1 MVRMLERFWV
11 NCGSGDLLCFTLLKL
26 DYICQQLNIF
36 STRRERREE
45 WMSKKLLFSASMTST
60 TFYLIKQSKFGWVE
74 WRWNYEMNYWSVL
87 YRTEEG
93 TEIEIHP
100 NWICVCVCVCVC
112 VIRYMSNTSPP
123 SWNLLSKSN
132 RSLSLYSQIFVLYFS
147 IKFHNP
153 KKLLLN
159 KLNSTK
165 QKQPVRGR

>member
-1 MVRMLERFWV
+1 MLERFWV

-100 NWICVCVCVCVC
+100 NWICVCVCVCVSY
-112 VIRYMSNTSPP
+112 VICQTPHHRVEIFYQ
-123 SWNLLSKSN
+123 NLTALCLSIPK
-132 RSLSLYSQIFVLYFS
+132 FLYFTS
-147 IKFHNP
+147 
-153 KKLLLN
+153 
-159 KLNSTK
+159 
-165 QKQPVRGR
+165 Q